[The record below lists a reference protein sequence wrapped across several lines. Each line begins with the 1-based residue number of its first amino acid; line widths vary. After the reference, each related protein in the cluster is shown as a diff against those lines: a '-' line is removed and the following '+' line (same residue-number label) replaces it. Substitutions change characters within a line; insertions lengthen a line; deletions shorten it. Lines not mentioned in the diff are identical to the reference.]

1 MSPEIYI
8 LTISLLPLT
17 AVIVFAMKYA
27 SAYAAARARI
37 AGENELKALI
47 ARNVEELSSISAAL
61 KMVADEQA
69 RHAQT
74 LANVDSML
82 REVG

>member
-1 MSPEIYI
+1 MSPGIYI
-8 LTISLLPLT
+8 LTISLLPIT
-17 AVIVFAMKYA
+17 ALIVFAMKYA
-27 SAYAAARARI
+27 SSYAAARARI

-47 ARNVEELSSISAAL
+47 ARNVEELSAIGAAL
-61 KMVADEQA
+61 KRVADEQA
-69 RHAQT
+69 HQAQT

>member
-1 MSPEIYI
+1 MSPGIYI

-17 AVIVFAMKYA
+17 ALIVFAMKYA
-27 SAYAAARARI
+27 SSYAAARARI

-47 ARNVEELSSISAAL
+47 ARNVEGMATIGATL
-61 KMVADEQA
+61 KLVADEQA
-69 RHAQT
+69 RQGQT
-74 LANVDSML
+74 LANVDSLL